1 MFAGPWA
8 RAAQTE
14 DTCCGACVD
23 CDSPAYQ
30 ILVQMRVRVETMVSP
45 KCGIV
50 RKSQSVLMMINGGL
64 SALRPGPF
72 GGGLRRLWL
81 AGASSVRALPR
92 ARCLPRTVTLATR
105 FLRCQRGAARSFRL
119 PCVCPHRAGWCR
131 CGATRVVCVC
141 VEWRPNYLTTERA
154 ANADTRSTMSS
165 AVGGKED
172 RSIWSSTGASSN
184 RSRPHGPLRS
194 AISS

>member
-1 MFAGPWA
+1 VVEPADAHSVTAALQVRRFGRQRRSCLPAPGPA
-8 RAAQTE
+8 PHRLRTLAVGHVLTAIHLHIKF
-14 DTCCGACVD
+14 C
-23 CDSPAYQ
+23 
-30 ILVQMRVRVETMVSP
+30 VRVETMVSP

-141 VEWRPNYLTTERA
+141 VWNGVRT
-154 ANADTRSTMSS
+154 
-165 AVGGKED
+165 
-172 RSIWSSTGASSN
+172 I
-184 RSRPHGPLRS
+184 
-194 AISS
+194 